1 MIKNLRRNLHSIGY
15 LVFGSI
21 INAKCKQNMVRIAVL
36 KISRRFKFSAEMIE
50 NVQ

>member
-1 MIKNLRRNLHSIGY
+1 MIKNLRRNLHSIGD

-21 INAKCKQNMVRIAVL
+21 INAKCKQNMVRIAVF